1 MIVAKFNISLYIGTT
16 SLDTYRP
23 VPMSPMTALTDVNLF
38 FFSLSILTS
47 DKELTIKKIYKG
59 RVVCLHSPYSI
70 GDDAQC
76 LSTWYITCK
85 YSRVGE

>member
-1 MIVAKFNISLYIGTT
+1 
-16 SLDTYRP
+16 
-23 VPMSPMTALTDVNLF
+23 MSPMTALTDVNLF